1 METNYYNLL
10 TPDNSA
16 LVLIDHQPRVTL
28 AVQSTK
34 QEELHN
40 NAVTLAKTGKALN
53 LPTVIST
60 IMAHAASGPIY
71 PEIQADYPDI
81 VQVDRHK
88 RDAFKSPEFMAAVET
103 TGRKKW
109 VMAGVWTEVCLCFTT
124 LSALAHGYQAYIV
137 VNASAGTSEVAH
149 EMAIR
154 RMVQAGAVPVTVQQV
169 MSEWVDA
176 VGPEA
181 IGPID
186 EIVKQHASALGM
198 ISYYTHFLQ
207 SVNGGK

>member
-1 METNYYNLL
+1 MAANLLELL
-10 TPDNSA
+10 TPSNSA

-28 AVQSTK
+28 AVQSTH
-34 QEELHN
+34 QQDLHN
-40 NAVTLAKTGKALN
+40 NAVTLARTGQALS

-60 IMAHAASGPIY
+60 IAAHSASGPIY
-71 PEIQADYPDI
+71 PEIQRVFPDL

-88 RDAFKSPEFMAAVET
+88 RDAFKSEEFAAAVKA
-103 TGRKKW
+103 TGRQKL
-109 VMAGVWTEVCLCFTT
+109 VMAGVWTEVCLCFST
-124 LSALAHGYQAYIV
+124 LSALSRGYEAYIV
-137 VNASAGTSEVAH
+137 VDASAGTSEVAH

-176 VGPEA
+176 VGSEA

-186 EIVKQHASALGM
+186 EIVKDHASALGM

-207 SVNGGK
+207 AK